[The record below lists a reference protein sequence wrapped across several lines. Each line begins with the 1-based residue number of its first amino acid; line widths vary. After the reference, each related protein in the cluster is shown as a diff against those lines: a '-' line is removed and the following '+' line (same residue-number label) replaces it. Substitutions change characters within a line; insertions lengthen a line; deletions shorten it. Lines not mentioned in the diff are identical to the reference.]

1 MNSVLQGLIATRLLS
16 DLVHFAPVP
25 PAVQERSAV
34 LLAGQRSPQLTN
46 GHHLSGPYEQPWVNT
61 MPIGDVFLSVMYK
74 AWDQQARRQRE
85 ILSPRSILGTLGQK
99 YDQYLDFAQQDAHEF
114 LRILL
119 DAMRMEEWDIIKKRQ
134 PPPPPAPKRRRRSTI
149 VPAKLPSNDEPPPEE
164 PAPIPED
171 EKLMSFVDMIFGGK
185 LTSIL
190 VCQKCKNISQT
201 YEDFND
207 ISLSIKP
214 EDYIHRKRDKF
225 KNFAK
230 RFTAFPSAGPNNVPT
245 PTLLNPMEIQ
255 RPSSVPPS
263 PKERPEGQLVPRD
276 EPPPSSTVRR
286 RSLDIPPEAHGSEK
300 LLEGTEGEP
309 VEKEK
314 KEEETG
320 SPSGSGSGEVASAAA
335 TESDSDH
342 ILVNVTGPEGKR
354 VEFIEVS
361 SKPEKD
367 SNSKDKEK
375 SEKKKEDNW
384 AKLGRRFSLGL
395 GKSKERKSRSED
407 KALHRISAPIIEGVA
422 LDVVQDDTSSKSKRV
437 STDSPTPRASF
448 SNAVSILTGR
458 SPSPSPKAPAFT
470 DSPRPSIDPSITP
483 TPSAANVNAATG
495 STASTSHASS
505 PSLIPTPSAPRS
517 KSPKPPK
524 ASAAEAEYLRKILAD
539 VSTGSSNPLSTL
551 FRPQSHHH
559 HHHHNH
565 LHPLQQATKN
575 LTSGA
580 LSPHNVWLGMNQ
592 FTGIE
597 ECLRMFT
604 AVEVLDGENMVG
616 CRRCWKIANGVWP
629 KRKEEE
635 GVDEED
641 SDSVENEGSSAVP
654 ASQPLQDTTTTNS
667 NNNDS
672 DNNGSMPLHHLPTSI
687 STPTVA
693 FFSESDA
700 RRLDN
705 ADTRSISSLPTG
717 VSSSSPLPPSG
728 QASPAE
734 PRSPVI
740 SRTNSESG
748 ESSSFESAHT
758 TPGGLPIPVIETT
771 GPDPPTANGLS
782 STASSIISV
791 ESTSESLD
799 DGGVGAQTHPP
810 AVLSALQ
817 KLNGIVAPKPT
828 RPNLVNHSQLVN
840 GATVNSKDSL
850 PVPVHSH
857 RRRAG
862 QGDNNGGMTTD
873 EDESSADESDTS
885 MGTTTSMSEAES
897 SSAMSTGS
905 AGVRPS
911 VPPGLEGVNG
921 GVNSNSTASAETAT
935 ATPGPPAATAPPPA
949 KKKPSKP
956 KPVIMRPA
964 YKRYLIATP
973 PPVLVVH
980 LKRFQQLNKSPFL
993 SFSHGFKK
1001 LDDYITF
1008 PEYLDLT
1015 PFLAPRKE
1023 DYGLGKKSKLRDLK
1037 EKAMKGKEKEEER
1050 CMYRLYAVVVHI
1062 GNMLGGHYI
1071 AYTAL
1076 PSRSPILGEGWA
1088 TKAKSQELQQKEQ
1101 QEKDK
1106 QKQLQAMARAAFG
1119 VQSPSASAS
1128 SLGAGQ
1134 QQAQAAAGSG
1144 APLPDT
1150 PKTPTAAATAPTLAA
1165 ASQPL
1170 TPPVA
1175 TSASSSSSSSKLATP
1190 TAASQ
1195 PGPPN
1200 PKESEKEQ
1208 PSSPQERQWAYIS
1221 DTIVRLTTLEEV
1233 LSAKAYIC
1241 MYERCC

>member
-16 DLVHFAPVP
+16 DLVHFAPIP

-46 GHHLSGPYEQPWVNT
+46 GHHLSGPYEKPWVNT

-85 ILSPRSILGTLGQK
+85 ILSPRSILGALGQK

-134 PPPPPAPKRRRRSTI
+134 PPPPPAPRRRRRSTI
-149 VPAKLPSNDEPPPEE
+149 VPVKSSNPPEE
-164 PAPIPED
+164 PVDPPERPVEIPED

-214 EDYIHRKRDKF
+214 EDYSHRKRDKF

-230 RFTAFPSAGPNNVPT
+230 RLTTFPSTGPNNISP

-276 EPPPSSTVRR
+276 EPPPTSGVRR
-286 RSLDIPPEAHGSEK
+286 RSLDIPSEAHDSEK
-300 LLEGTEGEP
+300 PLEGNEGEP
-309 VEKEK
+309 EK
-314 KEEETG
+314 KEEETVSAG
-320 SPSGSGSGEVASAAA
+320 DAAAA

-342 ILVNVTGPEGKR
+342 VLVNVTGPEGKR
-354 VEFIEVS
+354 IEFIEVS
-361 SKPEKD
+361 SKPEK
-367 SNSKDKEK
+367 
-375 SEKKKEDNW
+375 EKKKEDNW
-384 AKLGRRFSLGL
+384 SKLGRRLSLGL
-395 GKSKERKSRSED
+395 GKSRERKSRSEE

-422 LDVVQDDTSSKSKRV
+422 LDVVEDPKSKRM
-437 STDSPTPRASF
+437 SADSTPRASF
-448 SNAVSILTGR
+448 STAVSILTGR
-458 SPSPSPKAPAFT
+458 APSPSSKAPAFT
-470 DSPRPSIDPSITP
+470 DSPRPSIDPQSTP
-483 TPSAANVNAATG
+483 TPSNAA
-495 STASTSHASS
+495 S
-505 PSLIPTPSAPRS
+505 PSLHPTPSAPRS

-524 ASAAEAEYLRKILAD
+524 SSAAEAEYLRKILAD

-551 FRPQSHHH
+551 FRPQSHQH
-559 HHHHNH
+559 H
-565 LHPLQQATKN
+565 LHPLQHAKG
-575 LTSGA
+575 LASGA

-616 CRRCWKIANGVWP
+616 CRRCWKIANGLYP
-629 KRKEEE
+629 KRKSGDDACAPHEE
-635 GVDEED
+635 EED
-641 SDSVENEGSSAVP
+641 SDSVENEASSSPPVP
-654 ASQPLQDTTTTNS
+654 QD
-667 NNNDS
+667 
-672 DNNGSMPLHHLPTSI
+672 NGALAIHHIPTSI

-693 FFSESDA
+693 FFSDA
-700 RRLDN
+700 DDRREN

-717 VSSSSPLPPSG
+717 VSSSSPMPGDSTSTIG
-728 QASPAE
+728 SPG
-734 PRSPVI
+734 RSPMV
-740 SRTNSESG
+740 SRTNSES
-748 ESSSFESAHT
+748 ESSFESAHT

-771 GPDPPTANGLS
+771 GPDPPSTNGFEPPPS
-782 STASSIISV
+782 VV
-791 ESTSESLD
+791 ESQDGAPSEEP
-799 DGGVGAQTHPP
+799 VVFRAP
-810 AVLSALQ
+810 
-817 KLNGIVAPKPT
+817 NGIVAPKPT
-828 RPNLVNHSQLVN
+828 RPNNINSNHLVN
-840 GATVNSKDSL
+840 GATVGSKDSL
-850 PVPVHSH
+850 PVPVPVHSH
-857 RRRAG
+857 RKR
-862 QGDNNGGMTTD
+862 QGDGGMTTD

-885 MGTTTSMSEAES
+885 VGTSMSEAES
-897 SSAMSTGS
+897 STGARSDVSNGSSSA
-905 AGVRPS
+905 RPP
-911 VPPGLEGVNG
+911 VPPGLEAVNG
-921 GVNSNSTASAETAT
+921 GGQSNPNSSSA
-935 ATPGPPAATAPPPA
+935 AAAAAAAPPPA

-980 LKRFQQLNKSPFL
+980 LKRFQQLAKSPFL

-1001 LDDYITF
+1001 LDDCITF

-1023 DYGLGKKSKLRDLK
+1023 DYGLGKKSKKDK
-1037 EKAMKGKEKEEER
+1037 EKDKAKGKAAEER
-1050 CMYRLYAVVVHI
+1050 CMYQLYAVVVHI

-1076 PSRSPILGEGWA
+1076 PSRSPVLGEGLA
-1088 TKAKSQELQQKEQ
+1088 TRAKSLELAQQKEKERLRQ
-1101 QEKDK
+1101 QG
-1106 QKQLQAMARAAFG
+1106 QAQAQGIAAPG
-1119 VQSPSASAS
+1119 PGLPSPSES
-1128 SLGAGQ
+1128 Q
-1134 QQAQAAAGSG
+1134 RQQAQAQAIAASGLRRASGSISKQSAG
-1144 APLPDT
+1144 PPEAG
-1150 PKTPTAAATAPTLAA
+1150 AAAAVAAPASAPSPA
-1165 ASQPL
+1165 ASQPQ
-1170 TPPVA
+1170 PPPLVS
-1175 TSASSSSSSSKLATP
+1175 SASSSSSSKPVASSTA
-1190 TAASQ
+1190 AASQ

-1200 PKESEKEQ
+1200 PKEKEQ
-1208 PSSPQERQWAYIS
+1208 PSQQERQWAYIS

-1241 MYERCC
+1241 MYERC